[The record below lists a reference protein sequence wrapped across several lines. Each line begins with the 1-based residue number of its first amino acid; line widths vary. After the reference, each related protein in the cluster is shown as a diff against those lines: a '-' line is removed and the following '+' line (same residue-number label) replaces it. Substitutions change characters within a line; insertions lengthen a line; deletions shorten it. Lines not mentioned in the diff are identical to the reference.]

1 MVSEVVKTLRF
12 LTRPFRR
19 EFWYGR
25 KAGREH
31 NDHPGV
37 LLISLSGLTDRQA
50 QKVARDWTHHKPHP
64 TLDSQLPPLHTW
76 EHESGEKESV
86 ALYRFFVFC
95 WRTILL
101 FPLLWKKKVSWSTH
115 LSEAD
120 ELART
125 YAALANGKDFFH
137 LCGLHHEI
145 RGSLR
150 RLKRF
155 VRGLERRRY
164 SIWLLLRDQ
173 RQCLLPAELQLPE
186 EPLGCSELVLMA
198 SAYTVFENRVAAPQ
212 GASKEPGTL
221 RVMTYNLHSCV
232 GLDGRMSIQRIAEVL
247 HRYQPD
253 FVALQEID
261 RNCKRTGGI
270 DQLSALR
277 KLWAS
282 TGAFFPLLKKS
293 GGQYGI
299 GFLTTLEVLEWDGRM
314 LPQVPQLT
322 PQEARGVVR
331 VKVRYEEQELVFYNT
346 HLGLTRKERR
356 SQMAGLL
363 QEVQTQQSPHV
374 LLGDFNCSPKSREY
388 TDLCCH
394 LHSAQQQPS
403 KTWFGT
409 FPLRHLD
416 YIFHSTG
423 WEVIRTFAP
432 RDSLT
437 RIASDHLPLITD
449 LKPPS
454 SDR

>member
-1 MVSEVVKTLRF
+1 MVSEVVKALRF

-25 KAGREH
+25 KGRREH
-31 NDHPGV
+31 TDHPGV
-37 LLISLSGLTDRQA
+37 LLISLSGLTDQQA
-50 QKVARDWTHHKPHP
+50 QKIARDWKHHKLHP
-64 TLDSQLPPLHTW
+64 TLDSQLPPLHSW
-76 EHESGEKESV
+76 EHESCERETV
-86 ALYRFFVFC
+86 VLYRFLVFC
-95 WRTILL
+95 WRTALL
-101 FPLLWKKKVSWSTH
+101 LPLLWRKRVSWSDH
-115 LSEAD
+115 LCEAD
-120 ELART
+120 ELARA

-137 LCGLHHEI
+137 LFGLHHSV

-155 VRGLERRRY
+155 VRGLEKRRY
-164 SIWLLLRDQ
+164 SVWLLLRDQ
-173 RQCLLPAELQLPE
+173 QQCLLPVELPLPE
-186 EPLGCSELVLMA
+186 EPLGCSELALMA
-198 SAYTVFENRVAAPQ
+198 SSYTVFENRVAAPTV
-212 GASKEPGTL
+212 AIKPPGTL
-221 RVMTYNLHSCV
+221 RLMTYNLHSCV

-261 RNCKRTGGI
+261 MECKRTGNI
-270 DQLSALR
+270 DQMAALR
-277 KLWAS
+277 DLWPS
-282 TGAFFPLLKKS
+282 TGAFLPLLNKS

-299 GFLTTLEVLEWDGRM
+299 GFLTTMEVLHWEGGL

-322 PQEARGVVR
+322 PQEARGLIR
-331 VKVRYEEQELVFYNT
+331 VKVLHEGQELLFYNT

-356 SQMAGLL
+356 SQMDGLL
-363 QEVQTQQSPHV
+363 GELKEQERPLV

-388 TDLCCH
+388 TELCGC
-394 LHSAQQQPS
+394 LHSAQQRPS

-416 YIFHSTG
+416 YIFHSAG
-423 WEVIRTFAP
+423 WEVAQTFAP

-449 LKPPS
+449 LKPPR